1 MASYEQSKSSK
12 LWSVRFRTMVGGKEI
27 NKRLSGFRTKK
38 EAEAGYRAFLANTD
52 PEKLAVGGLRFDELV
67 AAYIAYLR
75 TTTKESTVYT
85 LEGKIKGHIAPY
97 FGTRF
102 VHAIKPIDVLEWQ
115 NTLTEYSYTYRLSL
129 RGQLSALLRHAD
141 RYYDIPSI
149 MSKIAPLRNTEPVKE
164 MQCWSEE
171 EFGAF
176 YAAIPEDQT
185 VNRLY
190 FLTLYLLGCRK
201 GEGLALTWADVD
213 LDKKTVSIT
222 KNITRKVAGA
232 PYAVTTPK
240 NRASN
245 RKITIPD
252 SLCAAFQKYR
262 QSLGKGATAQSFV
275 FGGDTPL
282 KDRTIDRAFATA
294 TEQAGVSKIRI
305 HDLRHS
311 CASLLISHGVSI
323 VAVSKRLGHKNVEQT
338 LNTYAHL
345 MPRDDDL
352 MLQIADDIVG
362 ALGTV

>member
-12 LWSVRFRTMVGGKEI
+12 LWSVRFRTMIGGKEV

-38 EAEAGYRAFLANTD
+38 EAEAGYRAFMADTEPD
-52 PEKLAVGGLRFDELV
+52 KLAVGGLRFDELV
-67 AAYIAYLR
+67 EAYIAYLR

-85 LEGKIKGHIAPY
+85 LEGKIRGHIAPF
-97 FGTRF
+97 FGSRF

-115 NTLTEYSYTYRLSL
+115 NTLMEYSYTYRLSL

-176 YAAIPEDQT
+176 YAAIPEEQK
-185 VNRLY
+185 VYRLY

-201 GEGLALTWADVD
+201 GEGLALTWSDVD
-213 LDKKTVSIT
+213 IEHKTVSIS
-222 KNITRKVAGA
+222 KNITRKVSGA
-232 PYAVTTPK
+232 AYAVTTPK

-245 RKITIPD
+245 RKVSIPGR
-252 SLCAAFQKYR
+252 LVEEFKNYR
-262 QSLGKGATAQSFV
+262 QSLGNGATGQAFV
-275 FGGDTPL
+275 FGGEDPL
-282 KDRTIDRAFATA
+282 KDRTVDRVFAKA
-294 TEQAGVSKIRI
+294 VEEAGVPKIRI

-345 MPRDDDL
+345 MPRDDEL
-352 MLQIADDIVG
+352 MIEISEKVMETIGLQ
-362 ALGTV
+362 